1 MNNILEKIEERLD
14 KVISDLEN
22 INDKKLIKPI
32 DDLES
37 IKGLIIT
44 HDILK
49 LSGQIG
55 WNIKKESKN
64 AQ

>member
-44 HDILK
+44 NDILK

-55 WNIKKESKN
+55 WNIKKENKN
-64 AQ
+64 DI